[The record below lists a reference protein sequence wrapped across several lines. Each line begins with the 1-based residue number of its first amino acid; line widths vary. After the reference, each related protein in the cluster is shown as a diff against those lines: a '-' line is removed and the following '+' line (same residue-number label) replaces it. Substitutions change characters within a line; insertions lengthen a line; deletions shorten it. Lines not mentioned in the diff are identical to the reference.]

1 MNYFKKMI
9 LLHYGKQLLD
19 IFEYDHPQFGQ
30 GLADFKEKVHMTSEP
45 PKNIRNSMDIQTCPV
60 DGGVFFR
67 VQDKFSRSNKKVLF
81 IHGGGFCLEA
91 LSLHWKFCQALAKDT
106 GCEIF
111 FPQYP
116 LVPESS
122 SEASHVMLLN
132 VYREFIKDGSVD
144 DMTIMGDS
152 AGAAL
157 SLSVSMLARDNG
169 LPLPHEMILISPGLI
184 LGQLSPQEAKRAEY
198 IRANDFILGKFPVD
212 KISELWHGDL
222 DMNDYRSDATKG
234 SLVGLPHITM
244 FSGTHDIMNI
254 AARRLAIR
262 LKNEHHPF
270 TYHERKC
277 GAHDY
282 ALLPS
287 SRSSYD
293 LILSKV
299 MGQ

>member
-1 MNYFKKMI
+1 MNYIKKKI
-9 LLHYGKQLLD
+9 LLHYGRELLD
-19 IFEYDHPQFGQ
+19 IFDLGHPQFAQ
-30 GLADFKEKVHMTSEP
+30 GLARFKEKVHMTSAP
-45 PKNIRNSMDIQTCPV
+45 PKSIRNAMDIEVNCV
-60 DGGVFFR
+60 DGGIFYR
-67 VQDKFSRSNKKVLF
+67 VRDKFSRSNKKVLF

-106 GCEIF
+106 GCEII

-122 SEASHVMLLN
+122 SEASHKMLMN
-132 VYREFIKDGSVD
+132 VYSEFISCGDIR

-157 SLSVSMLARDNG
+157 SLSVSMLARDTG
-169 LPLPHEMILISPGLI
+169 LPLPNEMILISPGLI
-184 LGQLSPQEAKRAEY
+184 LGEMSDEEADRYAF
-198 IRANDFILGKFPVD
+198 IREHDFILGKFPVD
-212 KISELWHGDL
+212 KISELWHGSL
-222 DMNDYRSDATKG
+222 DMSDYRSDATQG
-234 SLVGLPHITM
+234 SLEGLPHITM
-244 FSGTHDIMNI
+244 FSGTYDVMNI
-254 AARRLAIR
+254 AARRLAER
-262 LKNEHHPF
+262 MRSEHHPF

-282 ALLPS
+282 ALMPS

-299 MGQ
+299 LGK